1 MMIPALIMFASIILF
16 IVAVRLSFFFSGSET
31 GFYRISPLQLSIRVH
46 QGDRVAATLQ
56 KFISHPERFVAT
68 ALVGNNVANYLV
80 TVAIGLFMSVVVTA
94 SSGAAELISTV
105 VVTPVVFV
113 FGELIPKNLF
123 YLAPLSQLRSNA
135 RWFSI
140 SYLFFFPLSFPLI
153 LLSRLIAKMGNSERQ
168 PLETVLSR
176 TRLVSVLEEGHRE
189 GLLTQLQ
196 SQLADNIMQV
206 ARHPVALSMM
216 PALTVQGTV
225 ETASRDDLLRL
236 AKRLHVSRILLYPTG
251 KPGQWSS
258 YVRVADIIRK
268 NYSPRA
274 VAVQMP
280 QFSSDTPKLHVLSE
294 LVRQYSDYGV
304 ITEDG
309 VVLGVV
315 SRRSLLAQLQRTG
328 PRASVSTEGVIP
340 DKVSEGIRQAIVA
353 TRKTGS
359 ASPSATVD
367 SSTSTADVVAAESQ
381 SGGASGS
388 SQPSVNPQDPAVRKQ
403 PNGG

>member
-80 TVAIGLFMSVVVTA
+80 TVAIGLFMSVVVNA

-123 YLAPLSQLRSNA
+123 YLAPLSQLRKNA
-135 RWFSI
+135 RWFSL
-140 SYLFFFPLSFPLI
+140 SYLLFLPLSLPLI

-189 GLLTQLQ
+189 GLLTELQ

-216 PALTVQGTV
+216 PALAVQGTV
-225 ETASRDDLLRL
+225 DTASRDDLLRL
-236 AKRLHVSRILLYPTG
+236 AKRLHVSRVLLYPTG

-258 YVRVADIIRK
+258 YVRVADIIRR

-304 ITEDG
+304 IVEDD

-340 DKVSEGIRQAIVA
+340 DKVSEGIRQAIVS
-353 TRKTGS
+353 TRKTAPTNSS
-359 ASPSATVD
+359 AAANQGAADAQAGGTSG
-367 SSTSTADVVAAESQ
+367 STA
-381 SGGASGS
+381 ASS
-388 SQPSVNPQDPAVRKQ
+388 NDPTARKQ
-403 PNGG
+403 SNGG